1 MNRSIGRGLQEYL
14 RGIAGGVMFSL
25 PLLYTMKVWW
35 ASFTMHPLRLLLYV
49 LATFTLL
56 LGYNRYAGFATSA
69 KTPANIEL
77 ELGKQQSQAN
87 RFIIPVLVTNSGD
100 TTAETVQIEVTLENS
115 GKEQES
121 AQLEIDFL
129 PRHSKR
135 EGWVTFQTDPRTVQE
150 TKARVLGF
158 EQP

>member
-1 MNRSIGRGLQEYL
+1 MNIKKNWLEWL
-14 RGIAGGVMFSL
+14 VFAV
-25 PLLYTMKVWW
+25 
-35 ASFTMHPLRLLLYV
+35 SFV
-49 LATFTLL
+49 LVLCT
-56 LGYNRYAGFATSA
+56 LGYLVYDGATSA
-69 KTPANIEL
+69 KTRANIEL

-121 AQLEIDFL
+121 AQLEIGFL

-158 EQP
+158 EQS